1 MLIEFNINKLLLDIN
16 NIIINKKTHKK
27 RRFISPIFTK
37 KVIFLLINYIN
48 ELFYMTKNKPNI
60 LKYMS

>member
-16 NIIINKKTHKK
+16 KIIINKKTHKK
-27 RRFISPIFTK
+27 RRIISPIFTK
-37 KVIFLLINYIN
+37 KVIFLLINYKN
-48 ELFYMTKNKPNI
+48 ELFYMTKNKSNI